1 MKLVIVL
8 VVGIVLYFIVS
19 LIYKK
24 FWHKGLNISVEFE
37 NEVVR
42 VGEDNNLVEKISNDK
57 VLPLPILQIRFA
69 VSKTFKFSEVK
80 KNSAVTDQM
89 YRSDYFSVMPFQKVT
104 RSYPFRCVDRGCFQ
118 LATIDVFGMDF
129 FISKARRM
137 TLKTPRLLYVLPKPI
152 KDMNVPESIENVMNS
167 IKEEGED
174 RKCIVLLN
182 TELNSMSKADEL
194 VEDGIRI
201 ADYFVS
207 RCYKDS
213 IPIKF
218 FTNGVDM
225 LTGEEC
231 RLDAVS
237 DVDDKISLEKT
248 IARIDTSKQPRAFK
262 HILAAAEKLDE
273 GNTDFV
279 IISNNRKSDFVK
291 ILAEFME
298 KGHSTRLIIP
308 EFKNVDIAPYE
319 DDKDKI
325 VKWVVEND

>member
-8 VVGIVLYFIVS
+8 IVGIVLYFIVS
-19 LIYKK
+19 IIYKR
-24 FWHKGLNISVEFE
+24 FWHKGLNISVEFDQE
-37 NEVVR
+37 TVR

-69 VSKTFKFSEVK
+69 VSKTFKFAEIK

-89 YRSDYFSVMPFQKVT
+89 YRSDFFSVMPFQKVT
-104 RSYPFRCVDRGCFQ
+104 RSYPFKCAERGCFQ

-152 KDMNVPESIENVMNS
+152 SDMSVPESIEKIVS
-167 IKEEGED
+167 AIKEEGEG
-174 RKCIVLLN
+174 RSCVVLLN

-201 ADYFVS
+201 ADYFVT
-207 RCYKDS
+207 RCYKDKIS
-213 IPIKF
+213 VRF
-218 FTNGVDM
+218 LTNGVDM
-225 LTGEEC
+225 ITGEEC

-237 DVDDKISLEKT
+237 VVDDKISLEKT

-262 HILAAAEKLDE
+262 HILNAAEKMDD

-279 IISNNRKSDFVK
+279 VISNNRKSDFVK
-291 ILAEFME
+291 VLNEFME